1 MVHRRAITQQ
11 SGVGMAE
18 MEMTCW
24 TGRESRNYPGAGRK
38 DHAGQE

>member
-1 MVHRRAITQQ
+1 
-11 SGVGMAE
+11 MAE
-18 MEMTCW
+18 MEMTCR